1 MREKIAFVVHMLA
14 PYRVSFFQKL
24 FSCTEFEWKLFAGKK
39 QTAKDARPQY
49 EGAVDFEISFHDE
62 RISKRFVYNDIRY
75 TGMHEAVASFN
86 PDIVILFAHVGTSSF
101 RQIVSWAKA
110 NHKKVVMWTCFW
122 EPDYI
127 TGYKRIIRNLLI
139 KSFYRRADHH
149 IAYSSLAKQ
158 KLLNLGYPDKQIS
171 IAYNGIDLDQYEKAG
186 NDYLVTSE
194 IFDQG
199 SVNFL
204 YVGGF
209 GKDKKVDLLIK
220 AIGECKAFSSR
231 PINAYLIGDGPLYNE
246 YVKLVHSLGLNDNI
260 KFLGRINAH
269 LDAYIKSADCIVLPG
284 TGGLILN
291 EAMLFQKPVVVSEA
305 DGTENDLLLNGYNG
319 IKFQSNSKAS
329 LASAMYEIA
338 ENLGFFQENAK
349 KISEVVI
356 KRSNVD
362 SMITIFLRTLHKLS
376 EREYTP
382 VVHSV
387 LFNSAEMIKI

>member
-1 MREKIAFVVHMLA
+1 
-14 PYRVSFFQKL
+14 
-24 FSCTEFEWKLFAGKK
+24 
-39 QTAKDARPQY
+39 
-49 EGAVDFEISFHDE
+49 
-62 RISKRFVYNDIRY
+62 
-75 TGMHEAVASFN
+75 
-86 PDIVILFAHVGTSSF
+86 
-101 RQIVSWAKA
+101 VSWARTH
-110 NHKKVVMWTCFW
+110 NKKVVMWTCFW

-127 TGYKRIIRNLLI
+127 TGYKRIIRNFLI
-139 KSFYRRADHH
+139 RSFYRQADHH

-171 IAYNGIDLDQYEKAG
+171 IAYNGIDLDQYEK
-186 NDYLVTSE
+186 DTSAYMLDKE
-194 IFDQG
+194 VFDHG

-231 PINAYLIGDGPLYNE
+231 SMNAYLIGDGPLYND
-246 YVKLVHSLGLNDNI
+246 YVKLVHSLGLTGHI

-319 IKFQSNSKAS
+319 IKFQTNSKAS

-338 ENLGFFQENAK
+338 ENLSFFQENAK

-362 SMITIFLRTLHKLS
+362 SMITIFLRALHKLS
-376 EREYTP
+376 AREYSP
-382 VVHSV
+382 VVHPV
-387 LFNSAEMIKI
+387 LINSEMIKI

>member
-1 MREKIAFVVHMLA
+1 MRERIAFVVHMLA

-24 FSCTEFEWKLFAGKK
+24 FSCTAFEWKLFAGKK
-39 QTAKDARPQY
+39 QVKKDARPQY
-49 EGAVDFEISFHDE
+49 EGRVDFEVSFHNE
-62 RISKRFVYNDIRY
+62 CIRNRLVYHDILYQGMYDAVTRY
-75 TGMHEAVASFN
+75 D
-86 PDIVILFAHVGTSSF
+86 PDVIILFAHVGTSSF
-101 RQIVSWAKA
+101 RKIVSWARA
-110 NHKKVVMWTCFW
+110 HRKKVVMWTCFW

-139 KSFYRRADHH
+139 RNFYTRADHH

-158 KLLNLGYPDKQIS
+158 KLLKLGYPDKQIS
-171 IAYNGIDLDQYEKAG
+171 IAYNGIDLDQYERG
-186 NDYLVTSE
+186 DHEDMLPQE
-194 IFDQG
+194 IFDHS

-231 PINAYLIGDGPLYNE
+231 TINAYLIGDGPLYSE
-246 YVKLVHSLGLNDNI
+246 YVRLVHSLGLDNHI
-260 KFLGRINAH
+260 KFLGRINTH

-319 IKFQSNSKAS
+319 IKFQTNSKAS

-338 ENLGFFQENAK
+338 ENLSFFQENAK
-349 KISEVVI
+349 KASEVVI

-362 SMITIFLRTLHKLS
+362 SMIAIFLRTLNKLTAHG
-376 EREYTP
+376 YQP
-382 VVHSV
+382 VVQPV
-387 LFNSAEMIKI
+387 LLNSAEMIKI

>member
-1 MREKIAFVVHMLA
+1 MREKIAFIVHMLA

-24 FSCTEFEWKLFAGKK
+24 FSCAAFEWKLFAGKK
-39 QTAKDARPQY
+39 QSKKDGRPQF
-49 EGAVDFEISFHDE
+49 EGAVDFDISFHDE
-62 RISKRFVYNDIRY
+62 RIRNRYVYHDIRY
-75 TGMHEAVASFN
+75 LGMYEAVTKYD
-86 PDIVILFAHVGTSSF
+86 PDTIILFAHVGTSSF
-101 RQIVSWAKA
+101 RKIVSWARA
-110 NHKKVVMWTCFW
+110 HHKKVVMWTCFW

-139 KSFYRRADHH
+139 RSFYRQADHH

-158 KLLNLGYPDKQIS
+158 KLLKLGYPDKQIS
-171 IAYNGIDLDQYEKAG
+171 IAYNGIDLDQYEKDTNEYMLDG
-186 NDYLVTSE
+186 E

-231 PINAYLIGDGPLYNE
+231 PINAYLIGDGPLYTE
-246 YVKLVHSLGLNDNI
+246 YMKLAHSLGLNAHI
-260 KFLGRINAH
+260 KFLGRINTH

-319 IKFQSNSKAS
+319 IKFQANSKAS

-338 ENLGFFQENAK
+338 ENLSFFQENAK
-349 KISEVVI
+349 KISEVVV

-362 SMITIFLRTLHKLS
+362 SMITIFLHTLHKLS
-376 EREYTP
+376 AREYTP

-387 LFNSAEMIKI
+387 LVNSAEMIKI